1 MVSAVSKQQLA
12 QQAPSLVL
20 HTHTQYAR
28 SGTQREHSVNNVH
41 TACESTLQV
50 LPDLR
55 ERHHHLILKSQS
67 EMIRAMMLE
76 DSP

>member
-1 MVSAVSKQQLA
+1 M
-12 QQAPSLVL
+12 
-20 HTHTQYAR
+20 
-28 SGTQREHSVNNVH
+28 NNVH